1 MSDSTYRLSSP
12 VIFQVKDVAI
22 NSVPH
27 IHRRWPCW
35 RLQPN
40 KKTHAS
46 RSSPWH
52 HSNYIRTSIAH
63 FVQHVPLSSY
73 SAQPLPLCKHM
84 HSTAFRIGVGSACTY
99 KRVHVC
105 VCVYVYV
112 GTYIGT
118 VCVCISKILH
128 IYLSRLVLFQVQ
140 NVAIDSVPDIHHR
153 WPCWRLQPNNEQQ
166 QCVH

>member
-63 FVQHVPLSSY
+63 FVQHVLLSSY
-73 SAQPLPLCKHM
+73 SAQPLPLCTHM

-99 KRVHVC
+99 KKGACLCAC
-105 VCVYVYV
+105 VRIRRYIHTYVRM
-112 GTYIGT
+112 
-118 VCVCISKILH
+118 CISIWH

-140 NVAIDSVPDIHHR
+140 NVAIDSVPDIHHG